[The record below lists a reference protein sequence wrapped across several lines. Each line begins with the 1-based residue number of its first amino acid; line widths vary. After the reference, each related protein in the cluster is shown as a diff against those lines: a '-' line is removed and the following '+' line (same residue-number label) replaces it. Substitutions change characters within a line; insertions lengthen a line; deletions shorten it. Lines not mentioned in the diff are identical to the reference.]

1 MDLQLT
7 GRRAVVTGAG
17 RGIGRAVALGLA
29 REGARV
35 ALVARDRDALEQTA
49 AAVRELGAEALVHP
63 ADTRD
68 DDAVRAMVAA
78 VVGAWGGVDVLV
90 NAAARPASSGP
101 VPRAGRPDRRRA
113 AGRAGD
119 QGAGLPALRPGGG
132 AAHGR
137 APAGAGSSTSA
148 G

>member
-7 GRRAVVTGAG
+7 GRRAVVTGAS

-49 AAVRELGAEALVHP
+49 EAVRELGAEALVHP

-78 VVGAWGGVDVLV
+78 VVAAWGGVDVLV

-101 VPRAGRPDRRRA
+101 VPPLADLTDDACASSWRPRCWATCAVPGRWRRTWPPP
-113 AGRAGD
+113 AGD
-119 QGAGLPALRPGGG
+119 
-132 AAHGR
+132 
-137 APAGAGSSTSA
+137 GSSTSA